1 MESGFLINMF
11 LPGARLMNRSVL
23 LQLFA
28 ASLAMLFFVSVANA
42 GFDDSNPSKI
52 ILWSG
57 TDLSSTLVTAAPGD
71 TVQLFAMINHNG
83 GNYGHS
89 HGKWVPTVGYHVEAE
104 WDPNAVDGAS
114 FNWDNGPGYSG
125 VNGQGA
131 TVSIYN
137 DHLYWLLGNANY
149 GAHNMSAWEQSR
161 DNVAGTASWRTLS
174 NGSISVGGYPPYAYI
189 YENSILT
196 SFSFTVQSDVFE
208 NVPFTAEM
216 VDGEL
221 MAVYESHLG
230 VGFWAR
236 SVYDANVQ
244 LESWTTT
251 AHDNGTTLRV
261 ATPLSS
267 LGGGSAVPEPT
278 AALLLAFGAFG
289 LAVARRRS

>member
-1 MESGFLINMF
+1 MLRE
-11 LPGARLMNRSVL
+11 LPHGVRFRMVVSRSVAIL
-23 LQLFA
+23 HKRTFTKFA
-28 ASLAMLFFVSVANA
+28 FS
-42 GFDDSNPSKI
+42 
-52 ILWSG
+52 
-57 TDLSSTLVTAAPGD
+57 
-71 TVQLFAMINHNG
+71 
-83 GNYGHS
+83 
-89 HGKWVPTVGYHVEAE
+89 
-104 WDPNAVDGAS
+104 
-114 FNWDNGPGYSG
+114 
-125 VNGQGA
+125 
-131 TVSIYN
+131 
-137 DHLYWLLGNANY
+137 
-149 GAHNMSAWEQSR
+149 
-161 DNVAGTASWRTLS
+161 
-174 NGSISVGGYPPYAYI
+174 
-189 YENSILT
+189 LT